1 MERVHFQQEQMLD
14 ELKDLVEKNLFTE
27 QETKMIMKKRTAFE
41 SSLVRRVAKKA
52 DYLRYA
58 AYEMGLEQLRRK
70 RVARM
75 QVAPGPATV
84 SDYALVRRQFHIF
97 ERAVKKFKSDVGL
110 WVQYI
115 EVAKREGARALVGR
129 ITARALQL
137 HPNKPALFII
147 AASHE
152 LDQHSPSAAR
162 VLMQRGIRLNP
173 ESLEM
178 WKEYVK
184 MELGFI
190 ESLRRR
196 WDVLGI
202 KLGAKEEEKE
212 DASELIVGEGISEKE
227 VDKTAEMDGEYEK
240 EEARRKVMDGAI
252 VASVISSA
260 AQAIPR
266 VELFE
271 CIKEAI
277 CNYPSPG
284 GLRQRLLDHL
294 YEEARRRLPGD
305 ARMAVFVAR
314 RQLGAGVTGSAL
326 VEGIRTANEE
336 LAGRIRETGA
346 KNEELCAAYMEFLEE
361 WCGESSLPGETDQ
374 GQQASLRRTAGRAPP
389 AAGDGSGDKCGKI
402 GPDWGKIQADDDYVV
417 VGILAAC
424 VACLAAHV
432 SFRIGQ
438 GCGEEIP

>member
-1 MERVHFQQEQMLD
+1 MERVHYQQEQMLD

-27 QETKMIMKKRTAFE
+27 KETKQIMKKRTAFE

-75 QVAPGPATV
+75 ELAPGPATV

-115 EVAKREGARALVGR
+115 QVAKGEGARALVGR

-137 HPNKPALFII
+137 HPNKPALFILG
-147 AASHE
+147 ASHE

-162 VLMQRGIRLNP
+162 MLLQRGIRLNP
-173 ESLEM
+173 ESMDM

-202 KLGAKEEEKE
+202 KLSPEGTLEDRSEAIVGKRIEEEGTKEE
-212 DASELIVGEGISEKE
+212 A
-227 VDKTAEMDGEYEK
+227 EYES
-240 EEARRKVMDGAI
+240 EDDVGVAARRKVMEGGI
-252 VASVISSA
+252 VESVISSA
-260 AQAIPR
+260 GRAIPR
-266 VELFE
+266 LEMFE
-271 CIKEAI
+271 WIKEVI
-277 CNYPSPG
+277 CNYPSPES
-284 GLRQRLLDHL
+284 LRRKLLEHL
-294 YEEARRRLPGD
+294 YEELRCTLPRD
-305 ARMAVFVAR
+305 AGAVVFVASR
-314 RQLGAGVTGSAL
+314 MLSEGVAGKAL
-326 VEGIRTANEE
+326 VDGLQTANEE
-336 LAGRIRETGA
+336 IVARIRAGDIGET
-346 KNEELCAAYMEFLEE
+346 LWTAYRAFVQE
-361 WCGESSLPGETDQ
+361 WCAREMDSSLKGYLT
-374 GQQASLRRTAGRAPP
+374 GSLEAERA
-389 AAGDGSGDKCGKI
+389 
-402 GPDWGKIQADDDYVV
+402 
-417 VGILAAC
+417 
-424 VACLAAHV
+424 
-432 SFRIGQ
+432 R
-438 GCGEEIP
+438 